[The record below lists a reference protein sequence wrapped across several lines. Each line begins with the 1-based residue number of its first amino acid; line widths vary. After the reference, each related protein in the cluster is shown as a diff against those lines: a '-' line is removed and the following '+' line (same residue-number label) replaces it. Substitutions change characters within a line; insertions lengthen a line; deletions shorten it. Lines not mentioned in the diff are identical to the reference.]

1 MRNEGGGFAEIDE
14 EVAAVPAFVISS
26 ATFLAAQDDETERC
40 PKVVCKSLITRGS
53 QSLIPTFK
61 LLGIPFSLS
70 RIVISSVSEKSFLQA
85 DKRCMCESRN
95 TQHQGVVSLSMPM

>member
-1 MRNEGGGFAEIDE
+1 MRNEGSGFAEIDD
-14 EVAAVPAFVISS
+14 EVAAVLAFVISS
-26 ATFLAAQDDETERC
+26 ATFLAAQDDETGRC

-61 LLGIPFSLS
+61 LLGIPFS

-95 TQHQGVVSLSMPM
+95 MRYQGVVSLSMPM

>member
-1 MRNEGGGFAEIDE
+1 MRNEGVGFAEIDE

-26 ATFLAAQDDETERC
+26 ATFLAAQDDETGRC

-61 LLGIPFSLS
+61 LLGIPFS
-70 RIVISSVSEKSFLQA
+70 RIVISSISEKSFLQA
-85 DKRCMCESRN
+85 DKRCLCESRN